1 MKTSKT
7 LSLVL
12 SLAMCLLA
20 MSSCKRE
27 GVPGGKSNGKIK
39 TIVSSTDPETKAANI
54 SKAELT
60 QAIVLDEEKGIILQ
74 EHVSDNLSQPFGD
87 AEISTKGTVVTTGNI
102 ATVYGLFGMEGF
114 IDNYQEVTTDPNLKP
129 TLYDEDQYIKG
140 GKVEYNKKDGSWDL
154 TDGTSAYNWL
164 SNTHFT
170 FWSYAPMEHSGAY
183 SYLSKGERKTMSITD
198 FVNPT
203 DASEQK
209 DLLVAYNNRWYDDKD
224 QSETVKINFRHAL
237 ADIYFNVKAITDDG
251 YTVESIVL
259 SGAYSKGSCE
269 VTGSLLS
276 DDDVTAAFDWTP
288 DTESGTTFQMSGESD
303 VAGETDHFFMI
314 PQDRSTEE
322 DGVTF
327 KITIMKEGHKIELNT
342 KLSTKWLA
350 GKYYLYTLKYNGLD
364 IEIDDTVSGD
374 VKSNLEISNVGN
386 KPAYVRTLVTGYWV
400 NTEGDIVAAWDPSD
414 ETMGVFSPKIFAT
427 TPILNENW
435 VKGVDGFFYYTK
447 ILPADQE
454 TITSLFDSYVVNE
467 SGKPKNLKLSDHLE
481 IDIVSQAVVVD
492 EGKAAITTAWGATAA
507 GYMTE

>member
-1 MKTSKT
+1 MKTSRT

-39 TIVSSTDPETKAANI
+39 AIVSSTDPETKAANI

-60 QAIVLDEEKGIILQ
+60 QTIVLDEEKGIILQ

-129 TLYDEDQYIKG
+129 ILYDDDQYIKN
-140 GKVEYNKKDGSWDL
+140 GKVEYNSKDGSWDL

-183 SYLSKGERKTMSITD
+183 SYLSKGERKTMCITD

-203 DASEQK
+203 DASNQE

-259 SGAYSKGSCE
+259 SGAYGKGSCE

-288 DTESGTTFQMSGESD
+288 DTESKPTFTMTD
-303 VAGETDHFFMI
+303 ATDHFFMI
-314 PQDRSTEE
+314 PQDRSTEG

-327 KITIMKEGHKIELNT
+327 KITIMKEGHEIELNT

-364 IEIDDTVSGD
+364 IEIDDEMSGD
-374 VKSNLEISNVGN
+374 VKSNLEISNVGG
-386 KPAYVRTLVTGYWV
+386 KHAYIRALLIGYWV
-400 NTEGDIVAAWDPSD
+400 DNDGAIVANWDVNDTSIGTLTGLNTTDWMYEGGYYYFKYPLKPETKIPADKELFTSYTLSNKPETLGLAAHLEFAIVTQAVTAENKADKSISKAATSVWNPSG
-414 ETMGVFSPKIFAT
+414 TLTSFLST
-427 TPILNENW
+427 TPVGE
-435 VKGVDGFFYYTK
+435 
-447 ILPADQE
+447 
-454 TITSLFDSYVVNE
+454 
-467 SGKPKNLKLSDHLE
+467 
-481 IDIVSQAVVVD
+481 
-492 EGKAAITTAWGATAA
+492 
-507 GYMTE
+507 